1 MLLRSLLIVFFII
14 SIANRVHALDFY
26 GANIADRDAP
36 SSFLKYGIYGFRA
49 TITRVSIDSPAD
61 RAGFNQGDIIL
72 SINKKDVKRTS
83 ELNTFTTDIIKLHV
97 FSGRERKTLT
107 INRLAIETEKAARI
121 AAERKEATA
130 SNTDTYADEQP
141 SNSPALKFNDAYL
154 EKEYGKSTYVLPKTE
169 NYRVVNVNQQRIYQ
183 APQTSPGYVSSGD
196 VIESRIDGAFE
207 GWSGETIFKL
217 ANGQI
222 WEQSSYAYTY
232 HYAYNPEVIIYSSGG
247 GYKLRVDG
255 VDSTINVIRL
265 K

>member
-1 MLLRSLLIVFFII
+1 MLLRLIIAFFII
-14 SIANRVHALDFY
+14 SIANPVRALDFY

-36 SSFLKYGIYGFRA
+36 SSFMKYGIYGFRA

-83 ELNTFTTDIIKLHV
+83 ELSRFTTDMIKLHV
-97 FSGRERKTLT
+97 FSGSERKTLT

-121 AAERKEATA
+121 SAERKEATA
-130 SNTDTYADEQP
+130 SNTDSYVDEQP
-141 SNSPALKFNDAYL
+141 NNSPALKFNDAYL
-154 EKEYGKSTYVLPKTE
+154 EKKFGKSTYVQPKTE
-169 NYRVVNVNQQRIYQ
+169 NYRIVNQQRIYQ
-183 APQTSPGYVSSGD
+183 APQTSHPSPGYVSSGD

-232 HYAYNPEVIIYSSGG
+232 HYAYRPEVIIYSSGG